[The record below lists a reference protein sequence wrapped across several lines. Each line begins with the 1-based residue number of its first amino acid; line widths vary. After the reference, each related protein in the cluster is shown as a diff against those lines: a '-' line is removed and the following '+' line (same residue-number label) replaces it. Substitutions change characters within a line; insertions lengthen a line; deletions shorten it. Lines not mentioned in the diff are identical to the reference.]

1 MCGIFCL
8 LSRSAAPEEWDQAV
22 LEALQRRG
30 PDSSRDVSVAGTD
43 SGYRC
48 LFSAHV
54 LHMRGLHT
62 PQPLRDAAG
71 NILLWNGEVF
81 GGLPVDPDQNDTTVL
96 SERLQSCGTA
106 AETLA
111 VLSAVRGPWAFV
123 YHQRAA
129 ECLWFGRDFFGR
141 RSLLWSFSAG
151 TMTLT
156 SVAAHSPA
164 SDPRS
169 WQEVLAAGVFRVNLK
184 EFARSGSVSLEIF
197 PWAHPDILSTSL
209 ESLPIDCRA
218 VMNPAGL
225 VLSAPV
231 PPLNESLPAASPD
244 PLTESRLSVRELE
257 ELLAG
262 SARPDEANHLIRV
275 LSEAVRRR
283 VQAPPPPAG
292 SASVAVLFSGGID
305 SMILAALAD
314 RHVPAQH
321 PIDLLNVAF
330 RLQEPKNHNKKRN
343 KDSPNSDPASP
354 RTFSP
359 FDVPDR
365 LTGRAG
371 LEELRGLNPERRW
384 NFVEIN
390 VTPEELQEA
399 RRQRIRHLVLPLDSV
414 LDDSIGCAVWFAAR
428 GVGAVMEDGGPRP
441 FTSSAKVVLTGIGAD
456 EQLAGYSRHRVR
468 FQTAGLR
475 GLLEELRMEL
485 GRISS
490 RNLGRDDRVVGD
502 QGKEARFPY
511 LDEGV
516 VSFLS
521 SLPVWLKADLSLP
534 RGVGEKLL
542 LRSAAQR
549 LGLGRSAVLP
559 KRAMQFGS
567 RVAKMEDR
575 REKASDK
582 CRRLL
587 TG

>member
-30 PDSSRDVSVAGTD
+30 PDSSRDVSVTGTD

-54 LHMRGLHT
+54 LHMRGLLT
-62 PQPLRDAAG
+62 PQPWRDAAG
-71 NILLWNGEVF
+71 NILLWNGEIF
-81 GGLPVDPDQNDTTVL
+81 EGLPVDPDQNDTTVL
-96 SERLQSCGTA
+96 SQRLQSCGTA
-106 AETLA
+106 AEILA
-111 VLSAVRGPWAFV
+111 VLSAVRGPWAFI

-156 SVAAHSPA
+156 SVAVHSPT

-169 WQEVLAAGVFRVNLK
+169 WQEVPAAGVFRVNLK

-197 PWAHPDILSTSL
+197 SWDYPHIPSTRP
-209 ESLPIDCRA
+209 ESIPIDCRV

-225 VLSAPV
+225 ALSAPV
-231 PPLNESLPAASPD
+231 PPLNESLPASGPD

-262 SARPDEANHLIRV
+262 SAHPDEANHLIRV

-330 RLQEPKNHNKKRN
+330 RLQEPKNHDKKRN
-343 KDSPNSDPASP
+343 KDSPNSDPASL

-371 LEELRGLNPERRW
+371 LEELRRLNPERRW

-390 VTPEELQEA
+390 VTLEELQEA

-428 GVGAVMEDGGPRP
+428 GAGAVMEDGGPRP

-475 GLLEELRMEL
+475 GLLEELSMEL

-502 QGKEARFPY
+502 HGKEARFPY

-542 LRSAAQR
+542 LRSAARQ
-549 LGLGRSAVLP
+549 LGLGRAAVLP

-575 REKASDK
+575 WEKASDK

>member
-8 LSRSAAPEEWDQAV
+8 LSRSAAPEERDQAV
-22 LEALQRRG
+22 LEPLQRRG
-30 PDSSRDVSVAGTD
+30 PDSSRDVSVTGTD

-48 LFSAHV
+48 LLSAHV
-54 LHMRGLHT
+54 LHMRGLLT
-62 PQPLRDAAG
+62 PQPLQDAAR
-71 NILLWNGEVF
+71 NVLLWNGEIF

-96 SERLQSCGTA
+96 SQRLQSCGTA
-106 AETLA
+106 AEILS

-141 RSLLWSFSAG
+141 RSLLWSFAAG

-156 SVAAHSPA
+156 SVAAHSLA
-164 SDPRS
+164 SDPRR
-169 WQEVLAAGVFRVNLK
+169 WHEVPAAGVFRVDLK

-197 PWAHPDILSTSL
+197 PWDHPDIPSTSP
-209 ESLPIDCRA
+209 ESLPIYCLA

-231 PPLNESLPAASPD
+231 PPLNESLPASSPD
-244 PLTESRLSVRELE
+244 PLTESRLSGRELE

-262 SARPDEANHLIRV
+262 STRPDEAKRLIRV

-283 VQAPPPPAG
+283 VQAPPPLAG

-343 KDSPNSDPASP
+343 KDSPSSDLTAR

-365 LTGRAG
+365 LTGRAS

-428 GVGAVMEDGGPRP
+428 GAGNVMEDGGPRP

-475 GLLEELRMEL
+475 GLLEELSMEL

-502 QGKEARFPY
+502 HGKEARFPY
-511 LDEGV
+511 LDEDV
-516 VSFLS
+516 VSYLS

-542 LRSAAQR
+542 LRSAATQ